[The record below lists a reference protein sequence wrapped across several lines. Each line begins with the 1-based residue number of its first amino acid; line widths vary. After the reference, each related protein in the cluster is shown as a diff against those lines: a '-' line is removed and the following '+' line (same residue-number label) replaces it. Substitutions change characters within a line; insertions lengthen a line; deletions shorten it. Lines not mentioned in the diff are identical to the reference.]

1 MWLRGAKQIQ
11 IRADTIPGDTLG
23 TEMGGAGSGDEE
35 RIPQKQ
41 KTGSRACCL
50 GFAELFA
57 WRKTCILAGVCFPAS
72 FLKQSLLP
80 RGREK
85 TSQEGTP
92 RIPRDPVSRFLLG
105 SVNKHGMCEGVS

>member
-1 MWLRGAKQIQ
+1 MSPR
-11 IRADTIPGDTLG
+11 
-23 TEMGGAGSGDEE
+23 
-35 RIPQKQ
+35 
-41 KTGSRACCL
+41 SRRQTPEPVVWGL
-50 GFAELFA
+50 PELFA